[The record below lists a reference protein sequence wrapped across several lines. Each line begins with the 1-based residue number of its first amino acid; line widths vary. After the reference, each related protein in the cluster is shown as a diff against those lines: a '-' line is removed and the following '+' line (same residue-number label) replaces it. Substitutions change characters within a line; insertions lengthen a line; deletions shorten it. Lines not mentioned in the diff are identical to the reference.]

1 MVKLKRARMQQVIVK
16 AVNADG
22 STKMM
27 VADETMTAWDVCKI
41 LVEKNRTQLGP
52 NWTLIERIP
61 HLHLGEQG
69 PHPPPPMI
77 SSPSLPVHVWV
88 VSECGKC
95 VCICLSVHL
104 CVCV

>member
-1 MVKLKRARMQQVIVK
+1 MEKLKRARTQQVIVK

-52 NWTLIERIP
+52 NWTLVERLP
-61 HLHLGEQG
+61 HLHLGEKRHHQSHRL
-69 PHPPPPMI
+69 PTAA
-77 SSPSLPVHVWV
+77 PSV
-88 VSECGKC
+88 VSA
-95 VCICLSVHL
+95 LM
-104 CVCV
+104 